1 MTTFSG
7 LTTFTGLLVVN
18 YFVDTHFLIFSRMP
32 KKGQWVKSGEKRLVV
47 RMYEHFKVRYW

>member
-1 MTTFSG
+1 M
-7 LTTFTGLLVVN
+7 VN

-32 KKGQWVKSGEKRLVV
+32 KKGQQVKSGKKRLVV

>member
-1 MTTFSG
+1 M
-7 LTTFTGLLVVN
+7 VN

-32 KKGQWVKSGEKRLVV
+32 KKGQRVKSGEKRLVV